1 MEAHRPVMMPE
12 DEVTFRLAQLL
23 LLLDAVAGQDA
34 KGASLERIGYY
45 DFLSANPFLV
55 VDSDG
60 REGNMLRL
68 AGFDPQVL
76 SYASSSQRF
85 TSRRERIQHDL
96 GLLVAYGCCE
106 VHNRNGAFAYS
117 ISNRGRE
124 LGARFTATYA
134 ASFATAASIVVRR
147 LRKLSDKALREQTAR
162 WLRPDG
168 EGGPGAALLSVL
180 GPGPQAPDMP
190 WEG

>member
-1 MEAHRPVMMPE
+1 MEAHQPVMMPE
-12 DEVTFRLAQLL
+12 DQVTFRLAQLL

-34 KGASLERIGYY
+34 KGASLERLGYY

-55 VDSDG
+55 VASDG
-60 REGNMLRL
+60 REGSLLRL

-96 GLLVAYGCCE
+96 ALLVAYGCCE
-106 VHNRNGAFAYS
+106 VHNRNGSFVYS

-124 LGARFTATYA
+124 LGACFTATYA
-134 ASFATAASIVVRR
+134 ASFTTAASIVVRH

-168 EGGPGAALLSVL
+168 GGGPGAALLSVL
-180 GPGPQAPDMP
+180 GPGLQAPDMP

>member
-12 DEVTFRLAQLL
+12 DDVIFRLAQLL

-55 VDSDG
+55 VPSGD
-60 REGNMLRL
+60 REGSLLRL

-106 VHNRNGAFAYS
+106 VHNRKGALVYA
-117 ISNRGRE
+117 ISPRGRE
-124 LGARFTATYA
+124 LSARFTATYA
-134 ASFATAASIVVRR
+134 ASFTTAASIVVRR

-168 EGGPGAALLSVL
+168 QGGPGAALLSVL
-180 GPGPQAPDMP
+180 GPGPQATELS

>member
-23 LLLDAVAGQDA
+23 LLLDAVAEQDV

-68 AGFDPQVL
+68 AGFDPRVL

-96 GLLVAYGCCE
+96 
-106 VHNRNGAFAYS
+106 
-117 ISNRGRE
+117 
-124 LGARFTATYA
+124 
-134 ASFATAASIVVRR
+134 
-147 LRKLSDKALREQTAR
+147 
-162 WLRPDG
+162 
-168 EGGPGAALLSVL
+168 
-180 GPGPQAPDMP
+180 
-190 WEG
+190 

>member
-1 MEAHRPVMMPE
+1 MEAHRPVVMPE
-12 DEVTFRLAQLL
+12 DEMPFRLAQLL

-34 KGASLERIGYY
+34 NGASLERIGYY

-55 VDSDG
+55 VPSEG
-60 REGNMLRL
+60 REASLLRL

-76 SYASSSQRF
+76 AYASSSQRF

-96 GLLVAYGCCE
+96 ALLVAYGCCQ
-106 VHNRNGAFAYS
+106 VHNHKGSLAYS
-117 ISNRGRE
+117 ITVAGHE
-124 LGARFTATYA
+124 LGGQFTATYA
-134 ASFATAASIVVRR
+134 TSFSTAAGIVVRR
-147 LRKLSDKALREQTAR
+147 LRRLSDRGLREQTAR

-168 EGGPGAALLSVL
+168 HGGPAAALMSVL
-180 GPGPQAPDMP
+180 GPGPRVSATS